1 MSLHLKQILEMPLIR
16 SRYYHWLPNVTDLT
30 YVVIQG
36 PAQVIRLWHDVKKKT
51 LKLVVVMAAIQILP
65 G

>member
-1 MSLHLKQILEMPLIR
+1 MPLIR
-16 SRYYHWLPNVTDLT
+16 SRFYHCLPNVADLT
-30 YVVIQG
+30 YVVIQS

>member
-16 SRYYHWLPNVTDLT
+16 SRFYHWLPNVADLT

-36 PAQVIRLWHDVKKKT
+36 PAQVIRLWHEVKKKT
-51 LKLVVVMAAIQILP
+51 LKLVVVMAAVQIFP